1 MGGKSPIID
10 FIKPE
15 LHGRNKF
22 VDLMGG
28 GFNVGINAVGFNKVI
43 YNDINFAVANILGS
57 SDISSDTAFV

>member
-1 MGGKSPIID
+1 
-10 FIKPE
+10 
-15 LHGRNKF
+15 
-22 VDLMGG
+22 MGG